1 MHLVMEAIYFY
12 KIKHIHDVAAALK
25 VEYSDV
31 IYPKDFLTLPKRKRT
46 INNLLPKE
54 KFLLIEPFIEEA
66 TKIVKEKGEIK

>member
-1 MHLVMEAIYFY
+1 MQAIYLY
-12 KIKHIHDVAAALK
+12 KIKHIYDVAAALI

-31 IYPKDFLTLPKRKRT
+31 IDPKDFLKLPKRKRT

-66 TKIVKEKGEIK
+66 TKIVKEKGELQ